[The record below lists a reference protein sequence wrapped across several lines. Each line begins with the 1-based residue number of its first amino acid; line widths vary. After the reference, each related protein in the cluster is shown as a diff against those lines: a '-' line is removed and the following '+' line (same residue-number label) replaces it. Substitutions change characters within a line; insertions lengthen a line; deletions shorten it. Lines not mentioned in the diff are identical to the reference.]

1 MDRNTHLP
9 FLIESLQQLALTPSP
24 TGMTG
29 RIEALLME
37 RLKALGLSPWQSKKG
52 AVLAKLSGGQGE
64 GILLSAHIDTLG
76 LMVRAVKSNG
86 RLRITQLGGFP
97 LQYAEQENVTVFT
110 RGGQAVPG
118 TLRMNQPAV
127 HANKE
132 LSSAQRSDENMEV
145 VLDRKVASK
154 EETEALGIAAGDFI
168 SLDPRFVK
176 SGDGFI
182 KSRHMDDKASAA
194 VLITLARAFARGE
207 ISCRRPV
214 YLLFTNYEEVGHG
227 ASAGHPDGIGDM
239 IAVDMGVVGDDLETD
254 ELKVSICAKDSRG
267 PYNRA
272 LTGALIDTAAKC
284 GLQYAVD
291 IYPYYGSDTAAA
303 LSAGH
308 DYRHAL
314 IGPGVS
320 ASHGYERVHE
330 DGLWNTLALLWH
342 YLKSVPL

>member
-1 MDRNTHLP
+1 MDKNAHLP
-9 FLIESLQQLALTPSP
+9 FLLDTLRQLALTPSP
-24 TGMTG
+24 TGMTAG
-29 RIEALLME
+29 IERLLMGT
-37 RLKALGLSPWQSKKG
+37 LKGLGLAPWQSRKG
-52 AVLAKLSGGQGE
+52 GVMARLNEGQGE

-76 LMVRAVKSNG
+76 LMVRAVKANG

-97 LQYAEQENVTVFT
+97 LQYAEQENVLVHT
-110 RGGQAVPG
+110 REDKTIPG

-127 HANKE
+127 HANKDLRE
-132 LSSAQRSDENMEV
+132 APRTDESMEV
-145 VLDRKVASK
+145 VLDMRVSTK
-154 EETEALGIAAGDFI
+154 EECEALGVSAGDYI

-194 VLITLARAFARGE
+194 VLITLARAFMAGE
-207 ISCRRPV
+207 AVCRRPV
-214 YLLFTNYEEVGHG
+214 YILFTNYEEVGHG
-227 ASAGHPDGIGDM
+227 ASAGHPEGIGDM
-239 IAVDMGVVGDDLETD
+239 IAVDMGVVGDDLSTD

-272 LTGALIDTAAKC
+272 LTGALVDAAQKHR
-284 GLQYAVD
+284 LDFAVD
-291 IYPYYGSDTAAA
+291 IYPYYGSDTDAA
-303 LSAGH
+303 LTAGH

-330 DGLWNTLALLWH
+330 AGLWNTFALLFH
-342 YLKSVPL
+342 YLRGH